1 MGSPTQR
8 SLKHYRDQGYLAGVV
23 EKWNPHAKIR
33 QDLFGI
39 LDLVVVGN
47 GETLGVQTTS
57 ASNMSARVKKITDS
71 DALAELREAGWKVI
85 VQGWRRNSKGRWVV
99 REVDIS

>member
-85 VQGWRRNSKGRWVV
+85 VQGWRKNAQGRWVS